1 MLCAVPLAQQ
11 GEPNP
16 RPARFPSRSG
26 GNLKEGGI
34 RGKTNPP
41 LLTIPP
47 LRGFK
52 GLDGENAV
60 P

>member
-1 MLCAVPLAQQ
+1 MGV
-11 GEPNP
+11 
-16 RPARFPSRSG
+16 ARFPSRSG

-34 RGKTNPP
+34 RGEINPP
-41 LLTIPP
+41 VINHPTPAW
-47 LRGFK
+47 FK